1 MTSEHTKT
9 TLLETLLSSKTRIKI
24 LRVLIRLREVNIT
37 KLTRITE
44 LNHKVV
50 RYHIN
55 ILKEYG
61 IVEEKHIGRICI
73 IRLNESN
80 PKVKILQELFRELDI
95 PEQQN
100 SQKQSTSS

>member
-1 MTSEHTKT
+1 MSDKGRS
-9 TLLETLLSSKTRIKI
+9 TLLEALLSSKTRIKI
-24 LRVLIRLREVNIT
+24 LRALIKLKEVNIT

-73 IRLNESN
+73 IRLNENN
-80 PKVKILQELFRELDI
+80 PKVKVLKELFKELDTVEVDQEGYDI
-95 PEQQN
+95 
-100 SQKQSTSS
+100 TSS